1 MASSS
6 QSTAP
11 LTAATPAAAAAAT
24 PQLADILRDHQGSQ
38 AEHKRASEQL
48 RKDAVR
54 DIGSLC
60 DSATTS
66 LSKQLARVLE
76 NQREIEALSRDCA
89 HLVQNHT
96 RSTLKWTKLVDQFST
111 ALKELGDVSNWAHVI
126 ERDML
131 DVAATLELVH
141 ASLNPATTAGDKRD
155 NILFSDTF
163 DIKDLDKDGK
173 KFDRVS
179 RVDARSQTHDMSLI
193 LDINSEL
200 CRLDAGDK
208 FKLTLASSLSLSDV
222 KEPAAFGKGEANWR
236 AYVNGE
242 ERSLADDYE
251 YVMFGRVYRYD
262 NASGSKVSAFVSFGG
277 LLACLEGD
285 IRHLQNFVVG
295 DSVYLLLKVI

>member
-1 MASSS
+1 MASSAQTTAS
-6 QSTAP
+6 TTAP
-11 LTAATPAAAAAAT
+11 AATTT
-24 PQLADILRDHQGSQ
+24 PLLADILRDHQSSQ
-38 AEHKRASEQL
+38 AEHKRASDQL

-54 DIGSLC
+54 DIGDLC
-60 DSATTS
+60 DSATAS
-66 LSKQLARVLE
+66 LSDQLTRVLD
-76 NQREIEALSRDCA
+76 NQREIESLSRDCA

-96 RSTLKWTKLVDQFST
+96 RSTVKWTKLVDQFST

-131 DVAATLELVH
+131 DVAATLEL
-141 ASLNPATTAGDKRD
+141 KRD

-163 DIKDLDKDGK
+163 DIKDIDKDGK

-179 RVDARSQTHDMSLI
+179 RIDARSQTHDMSLI

-200 CRLDAGDK
+200 CKLDAGDK
-208 FKLTLASSLSLSDV
+208 FKLTLASSLSLSDA

-262 NASGSKVSAFVSFGG
+262 DASGTKVSAFVSFGG

-285 IRHLQNFVVG
+285 IRHLQSFVVG
-295 DSVYLLLKVI
+295 DSVYLLMKTI